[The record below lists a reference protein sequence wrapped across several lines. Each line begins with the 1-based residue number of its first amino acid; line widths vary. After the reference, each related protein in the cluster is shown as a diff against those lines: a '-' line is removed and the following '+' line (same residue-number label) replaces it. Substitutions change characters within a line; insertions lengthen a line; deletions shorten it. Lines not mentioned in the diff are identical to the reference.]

1 MTMTTSL
8 ATPTFGQETIDQADP
23 HGRPPARWAGR
34 CALITGASQGL
45 GRAFAHECA
54 RLGMDLL
61 LVALPDSGL
70 GQVAGEVSD
79 GYGVRCEFLEM
90 DLTAPGSPEA
100 LSRWVSDLGC
110 PLTMLIN
117 NAGVS
122 YNSRFEDSTLHENE
136 SCILLNNLALVQIT
150 HLLLPELRCR
160 DKAYILNVSS
170 LAAFFPMPFVPV
182 YAPSKAFILNFSL
195 ALRQE
200 MLDSPVRVSVLCPNG
215 IRTNPEVRARIAA
228 HGLIS
233 KLTCI
238 DPEPA
243 AAYALQQTL
252 AERAIVVPGVLNKAI
267 RILGQYAPRR
277 AIYSVV
283 SALWGKTA
291 TPARA
296 ARTPSRELRPA

>member
-1 MTMTTSL
+1 LKTTTSL
-8 ATPTFGQETIDQADP
+8 ATTTFGEEAVNRIGL
-23 HGRPPARWAGR
+23 HGRSPTTWASH
-34 CALITGASQGL
+34 CALITGASEGL

-90 DLTAPGSPEA
+90 DLTSPGSPDA

-110 PLTMLIN
+110 PLTLLIN

-122 YNSRFEDSTLHENE
+122 YNSRFEDSTLRQNE

-182 YAPSKAFILNFSL
+182 YAPSKAFILSFSL

-200 MLDSPVRVSVLCPNG
+200 MLDTPVRVSVLCPNG
-215 IRTNPEVRARIAA
+215 IRTNLEVRERIAA

-233 KLTCI
+233 KLTCM

-243 AAYALQQTL
+243 AAYALRQTL
-252 AERAIVVPGVLNKAI
+252 AERAIIVPGFLNQVI
-267 RILGQYAPRR
+267 RIVGQYAPRR
-277 AIYSVV
+277 AILAVV

-291 TPARA
+291 TPSRPT
-296 ARTPSRELRPA
+296 RTPSRELRPA